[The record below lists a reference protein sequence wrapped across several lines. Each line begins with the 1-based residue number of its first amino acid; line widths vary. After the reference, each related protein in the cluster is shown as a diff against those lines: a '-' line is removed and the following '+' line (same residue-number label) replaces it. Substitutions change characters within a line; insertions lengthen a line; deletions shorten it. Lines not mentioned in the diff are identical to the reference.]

1 MKSVRNKSVKKNSKR
16 KTRKMRNMRGCYKKH
31 RLAKKCNVCGY
42 KKRSNKKRS
51 NKMQR
56 GGNCGCTN
64 MPAPMMGGGH
74 DADFYKPASPMPGP
88 FTGDPWTA
96 TNWPGENGV
105 GSDSNYYEQNLYH
118 QDPQTMMTVGGKRRK
133 SKKNKKL
140 GGGLIPDSILNIGR
154 SVSYN
159 MGSSYNQLAGYP
171 APVNP
176 LPYKDQFSQSRN
188 LIV

>member
-31 RLAKKCNVCGY
+31 RLGKKCNVCGY
-42 KKRSNKKRS
+42 KKRSRS

-56 GGNCGCTN
+56 GGNCGCNN
-64 MPAPMMGGGH
+64 MPAPMMGGG
-74 DADFYKPASPMPGP
+74 ADFYKPASPIPGP
-88 FTGDPWTA
+88 FTGEPWTA

-105 GSDSNYYEQNLYH
+105 GSGSNYYEENLYH
-118 QDPQTMMTVGGKRRK
+118 QDPQTMMTVGGRRKK

-140 GGGLIPDSILNIGR
+140 GGGIIPDSILNLGR
-154 SVSYN
+154 SASYN
-159 MGSSYNQLAGYP
+159 IGSSYNRLAGYP

-176 LPYKDQFSQSRN
+176 LPFKDQFSHSRN